1 MCYVCEDEEWEE
13 VPYPNLAWRWQRGSL
28 VISIKSYNRR
38 CRYIRYVGTTVLVHD
53 QRQIFSSAVVDT
65 VLQRVK
71 HDCYAAYLAFLEGIH
86 ARYPDIS
93 PTVYTNPKP
102 RTVNTSG

>member
-38 CRYIRYVGTTVLVHD
+38 CCYIRYVGTTVLDHD

-93 PTVYTNPKP
+93 PTVYTDPKP